1 MSHNKTAS
9 IRLIDASL
17 SASCLKDLA
26 LQGFTQWQDNE
37 ATPWLSLI
45 NLSNNTCDNVAK
57 TLAKYPAKNK
67 IALLEPEQTDLA
79 AAAMHAGVQDYLLL
93 PLDAEQVSAL
103 LHRLRRLEQ
112 PDTHL
117 VVAAPVSRQLLML
130 AHRAATTEAG
140 ILLTGESGT
149 GKEPLARYIHRHSS
163 RSNKPFIAVN
173 CAAIPESIL
182 ESLLFGH
189 VKGAFTGA
197 HAEQPGKFEIANG
210 GTLMLDEIGEMPLNL
225 QSKLLRVLQEREVER
240 LGGHKSIPLDVRII
254 AATNKDL
261 QKAVKEGEFR
271 EDLFY
276 RLDVLPLKISPL
288 RERKAD
294 VLPLAEHFIYK
305 YQHLAGTQTCY
316 FSEQAKQRLT
326 SHDWPGNVREL
337 ENTIQRALVMRRG
350 QALQVADLG
359 LSHVPHI
366 ELSKIEQN
374 EQGLKASKRQAE
386 FQFILDT
393 LKQFNG
399 HRSQSAQ
406 ALGMTTRAL
415 RYKLAQMREEGI
427 DIDQVLRA
435 RGHAA

>member
-1 MSHNKTAS
+1 MPHTNMTSF
-9 IRLIDASL
+9 RLVDATL
-17 SASCLKDLA
+17 SASCIEDLA
-26 LQGFTQWQDNE
+26 LQGFTQWQANQ

-45 NLSNNTCDNVAK
+45 NLSNSTCDNVAK
-57 TLAKYPAKNK
+57 ILAQYPAKNQV
-67 IALLEPEQTDLA
+67 ALLDPEQTDLA

-93 PLDAEQVSAL
+93 PLDIEQVHSL
-103 LHRLRRLEQ
+103 LHRLRRVEQ

-117 VVAAPVSRQLLML
+117 IVAAPVSRQLLML

-163 RSNKPFIAVN
+163 RSSKPFIAVN

-182 ESLLFGH
+182 ESILFGH
-189 VKGAFTGA
+189 IKGAFTGA
-197 HAEQPGKFEIANG
+197 HADQPGKFEVANG

-254 AATNKDL
+254 AATNKNL
-261 QKAVKEGEFR
+261 QKAVKNGEFR

-276 RLDVLPLKISPL
+276 RLDVLPLKIGPL
-288 RERKAD
+288 RDRKPD
-294 VLPLAEHFIYK
+294 ILPLAEHFIKK

-316 FSEQAKQRLT
+316 FSEQAKQRLAC
-326 SHDWPGNVREL
+326 HDWPGNVREL

-359 LSHVPHI
+359 LAHVPHAGLI
-366 ELSKIEQN
+366 KVEHA

-427 DIDQVLRA
+427 DIDQALA
-435 RGHAA
+435 RSGHAA